1 MSKLK
6 NILGVSASL
15 AKAGFKLRNEGS
27 YIGIFWYLLEPLL
40 MFVIILSLQNTLN
53 VTIEKYPIYLLLGL
67 IMFNFFASS
76 TSQAITMLSSKA
88 KFIKSMK
95 IPHEALVISGM
106 LQTTFSHIFEVA
118 LLALVMLWFGIP
130 MFGIIF
136 YPLIFVILFT
146 FSFGISL
153 ILSTLGVFIS
163 DMNNVWRVLTRL
175 LWFTTPIFYAVRE
188 STLLS
193 KIVSLNPVYYIISIG
208 RDFVIYGK
216 FNIEFT
222 LVSIIIGIISLAIGL
237 WIFEKHKNKFAEAI

>member
-15 AKAGFKLRNEGS
+15 EKAGFKLRNEGS

-130 MFGIIF
+130 
-136 YPLIFVILFT
+136 
-146 FSFGISL
+146 L